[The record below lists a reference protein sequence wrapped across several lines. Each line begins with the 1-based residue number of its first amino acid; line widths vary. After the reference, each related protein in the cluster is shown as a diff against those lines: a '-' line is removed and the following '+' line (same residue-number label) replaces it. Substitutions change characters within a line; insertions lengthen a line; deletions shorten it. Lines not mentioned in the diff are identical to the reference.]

1 MQAWCLCLLGYIC
14 FFVRPKIQVLG
25 SLPKS
30 LLFVENI
37 NGSACYYTLC
47 IGSLH
52 VVNSDAQKG
61 NKCKVL
67 ILNGHNNLFLY
78 IEVLLQTSEKVGLER
93 PTI

>member
-1 MQAWCLCLLGYIC
+1 MQAWCLSLLGYIC
-14 FFVRPKIQVLG
+14 SFVRPKIQIVG

-37 NGSACYYTLC
+37 NGGASYYTLC

-52 VVNSDAQKG
+52 VVNCDTQKG
-61 NKCKVL
+61 NKSEVL
-67 ILNGHNNLFLY
+67 ILNGHNNFFLY
-78 IEVLLQTSEKVGLER
+78 IEVLFQTSEKVRLER

>member
-1 MQAWCLCLLGYIC
+1 MQAWCLSLLGYIC
-14 FFVRPKIQVLG
+14 SFVRPKIQVVG

-37 NGSACYYTLC
+37 NGGAGYHTLC

-52 VVNSDAQKG
+52 VINSDTQKG
-61 NKCKVL
+61 NKSEVL
-67 ILNGHNNLFLY
+67 ILNGHNNFFLY
-78 IEVLLQTSEKVGLER
+78 IEVLFQTSEKVGLEE